1 MGPDK
6 HKSNEGS
13 NSRPEGNAHYSF
25 SLEERVEILAQD
37 PVRFFT
43 SANAWCGRGE
53 CRMEILDGY
62 LEEAL
67 KDEKYGL
74 CHRIRQVQRLLMR
87 KAWME
92 KNPARPEE
100 GPVRV
105 NLRIFRPRLTVPVYE
120 VECDLAD
127 DPVAAFRS
135 LQRVQRKDFVRPLIL
150 KPDDPDLPMLVY
162 SSFPFPVEQICITR
176 FTRRIE
182 KLGTIAPSAT
192 CGQFIQSFT
201 GHSMIILAP
210 EGFIK
215 KYRINVSS
223 LFRFKL
229 SSDVSSPRQEYSII
243 KTIFLGLII

>member
-1 MGPDK
+1 MGPDN
-6 HKSNEGS
+6 HKRNEGP
-13 NSRPEGNAHYSF
+13 NFRPDRTDHYSF
-25 SLEERVEILAQD
+25 SLEERVEILAKD

-53 CRMEILDGY
+53 YRLEILDRY

-67 KDEKYGL
+67 KDEKYRL
-74 CHRIRQVQRLLMR
+74 CNRIRQVQRFLLR
-87 KAWME
+87 KAWLE
-92 KNPARPEE
+92 KNPVRPEE

-105 NLRIFRPRLTVPVYE
+105 SLRIFRPRISVPVYE

-127 DPVAAFRS
+127 DPVTAFRS

-162 SSFPFPVEQICITR
+162 SSFLFPVEHICITR
-176 FTRRIE
+176 FTRRVE
-182 KLGTIAPSAT
+182 KLGTIAPSTT

-201 GHSMIILAP
+201 GHSLVILAP

-215 KYRINVSS
+215 KYKINRIDTDTEFNMV
-223 LFRFKL
+223 
-229 SSDVSSPRQEYSII
+229 VPY
-243 KTIFLGLII
+243 